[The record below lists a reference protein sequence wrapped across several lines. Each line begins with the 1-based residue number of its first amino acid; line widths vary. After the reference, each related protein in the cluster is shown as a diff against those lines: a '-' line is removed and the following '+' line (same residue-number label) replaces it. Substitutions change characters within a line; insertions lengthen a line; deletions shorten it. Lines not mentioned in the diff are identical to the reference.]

1 MSYKPIKLQGVQAS
15 EGIGIG
21 ELIKIDFH
29 KTYNETKD
37 EAKSLFYDLKQNL
50 LKKIHSLKN
59 ISAETTQIFE
69 IYESVLNDPYFEEL
83 IDKYLNEELNLSAA
97 IEKAVLEISNQLSQ
111 TNEYMKERIVDIE
124 RLAVALQ
131 NPDIDIHSDDYVICY
146 GDSLAVIDLLVLDMS
161 KIKGIITKSGS
172 KISHLAIWC
181 RNNDIPFVY
190 NIETKQLKE
199 GSIAAIDLKGNVI
212 INPPEKSLN
221 QLNKEKIQRDEIMAK
236 AKVFKN
242 DILFFRGRKITIGV
256 NIGNL
261 EEAYVAEEK
270 AIKNV
275 GLFRTEFIFLS
286 KNRSLDEENQ
296 YKIYKNTASLFSGDV
311 IIRTMDI
318 GGDKELAYIHLESEL
333 NPSLGIRGIR
343 LSLKYKDLFITQL
356 KAILRAAYEQENIRI
371 MFPMVAI
378 EDEIKQA
385 KAIIEELANEMYKNN
400 ENYKVPP
407 IGIMVEVPATALSSD
422 RLIKSVDFMS
432 IGTNDLIQYAM
443 AMDRTN
449 NEVDYL
455 YQPYHNAIMK
465 LIQTVIDAC
474 HINNKQVGMCGEM
487 AGEPLYYP
495 LLLEMGLDEF
505 SMESSKTSL
514 IKMYHSYLQKVEFK
528 LLPWDE
534 SKLSELQ
541 ELHND
546 FLKWVETE
554 EFNKSKEA

>member
-1 MSYKPIKLQGVQAS
+1 MSYKPIKLQGIQAS

-21 ELIKIDFH
+21 KLIKINFH
-29 KTYNETKD
+29 KTYNERKK
-37 EAKSLFYDLKQNL
+37 EAKGLFYNLKQNL
-50 LKKIHSLKN
+50 LKKIHSLEN
-59 ISAETTQIFE
+59 VSVETAQIFE
-69 IYESVLNDPYFEEL
+69 IYESILNDLYFEDL
-83 IDKYLNEELNLSAA
+83 IDKYLNEELGLSEA
-97 IEKAVLEISNQLSQ
+97 IEKAVFEISNQLSQ
-111 TNEYMKERIVDIE
+111 TNKYMKERIIDIE

-131 NPDIDIHSDDYVICY
+131 NPDIDIHLDDDAICY
-146 GDSLAVIDLLVLDMS
+146 GNSLAVIDLLGLDMS
-161 KIKGIITKSGS
+161 KIKGIITKNGS

-190 NIETKQLKE
+190 NIEIKQLKE

-212 INPPEKSLN
+212 IDPPEKLLN
-221 QLNKEKIQRDEIMAK
+221 QLNKEKMQRDEIMAK
-236 AKVFKN
+236 AKLFKN
-242 DILFFRGRKITIGV
+242 DMLFFRGKKITIAA

-286 KNRSLDEENQ
+286 KNRPLDEETQ
-296 YKIYKNTASLFSGDV
+296 YKIYKKTASLFSGDV

-318 GGDKELAYIHLESEL
+318 GGDKELTYIHLESEL
-333 NPSLGIRGIR
+333 NPSLGTRGLR

-356 KAILRAAYEQENIRI
+356 RAILRAAYEQENIRI
-371 MFPMVAI
+371 MFPMVTI
-378 EDEIKQA
+378 ENEIKQA
-385 KAIIEELANEMYKNN
+385 KVIIEELANEMYKNN

-407 IGIMVEVPATALSSD
+407 IGIMIEVPAAALSSD
-422 RLIKSVDFMS
+422 RLIRLVDFMS
-432 IGTNDLIQYAM
+432 IGTNDLIQYTM

-455 YQPYHNAIMK
+455 YQPYHSAIIK

-474 HINNKQVGMCGEM
+474 HINNKQVSMCGEM

-505 SMESSKTSL
+505 SMEPSKTSL
-514 IKMYHSYLQKVEFK
+514 IKMYHSYLQKVKPK

-541 ELHND
+541 ELYND
-546 FLKWVETE
+546 FLKWIETK